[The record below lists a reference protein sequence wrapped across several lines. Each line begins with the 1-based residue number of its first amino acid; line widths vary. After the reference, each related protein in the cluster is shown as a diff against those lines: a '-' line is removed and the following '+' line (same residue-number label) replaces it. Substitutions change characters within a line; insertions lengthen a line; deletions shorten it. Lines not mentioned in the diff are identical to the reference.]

1 MLVHVVLFKLK
12 ERTEENLQQTRD
24 VLLNMKGKIPMLL
37 DIEVGIDVVHSE
49 RSYDIGLVTKFE
61 SLEALQQYNVHP
73 IHQEVIAHMAKVR
86 EASVSVDFYI

>member
-12 ERTEENLQQTRD
+12 ERTEEKLQQTRD

-49 RSYDIGLVTKFE
+49 RSYDIGLITKFE
-61 SLEALQQYNVHP
+61 SLEDLQQYNVHP
-73 IHQEVIAHMAKVR
+73 VHQEVIAYMATVR
-86 EASVSVDFYI
+86 EAAVSVDFYI